1 MLSSLGVLKL
11 SLRMV
16 NADAQ
21 GGAQRRRSR
30 NGQPPQRGEEMSW
43 RNEIE
48 ELRMREQRAE
58 EMGGQERVGRQKAQG
73 KLTVRERVAA
83 LLDQGSFHE
92 IGKIAGVA
100 TYEANN
106 QLESFRASNAVVG
119 HGRLN
124 GRPVAIQGDDFTVR
138 GGAADAAI
146 WGKMVLAEKIA
157 NEYRMPLI
165 RLVDG
170 TGGGG
175 SVKMLEKDPRTY
187 IPETPG
193 WEWVVANMAAVPVV
207 ALALGPCA
215 GLGAGRVAASHYSVM
230 VKGMSQVFVAGPPVA
245 KAIGED
251 VDKEGLG
258 GWDIQARNGVV
269 DDAVDTEDQAFDAAR
284 RFLSYLPS
292 SVHDLPQRTPPN
304 DPADRCE
311 ESLIDIV
318 PRDRRVPYKM
328 RRILEASLDRG
339 SLFEIGRAW
348 GKSVITAL
356 ARLDGYPVAVLAG
369 DPMFLAGAWTADAC
383 RKIIRFLDM
392 AQTFHLPVVHFVD
405 CPGFAVGVKH
415 ERSAVVRLG
424 VQAMAAVY
432 QAKTP
437 ICAVVVRQAYG
448 LAGSA
453 MFNPTRAKM
462 RLCWPSGDWGSL
474 PMDGGV
480 EAAFKRELES
490 HPNPEQRLAEIKGW
504 MESLRSPFRTAEA
517 FYAEEIIDP
526 RSTRPLLCEWAG
538 LAQRV
543 LDRGESA
550 WGMRP

>member
-1 MLSSLGVLKL
+1 
-11 SLRMV
+11 
-16 NADAQ
+16 
-21 GGAQRRRSR
+21 
-30 NGQPPQRGEEMSW
+30 MSW
-43 RNEIE
+43 RDEVE
-48 ELRMREQRAE
+48 ELRARERLAE
-58 EMGGQERVGRQKAQG
+58 EMGGAERVARQKAQG
-73 KLTVRERVAA
+73 KRTVRERVTS
-83 LLDQGSFHE
+83 LLDEGSLHE
-92 IGKIAGVA
+92 VGKIAGQA
-100 TYEANN
+100 EYGPDN
-106 QLESFRASNAVVG
+106 QLAAFRASNAVVG
-119 HGRLN
+119 RGRIN
-124 GRPVAIQGDDFTVR
+124 GRPVVIQADDFTVR

-146 WGKMVLAEKIA
+146 WGKMVQAEKTA
-157 NEYRMPLI
+157 NEYRMPLV

-193 WEWVVANMAAVPVV
+193 WEWVVANLAQVPVA

-251 VDKEGLG
+251 VDKEALG
-258 GWDIQARNGVV
+258 GWEIQARNGVV
-269 DDAVDTEDQAFDAAR
+269 DDVVDTEEEAFAAVR

-292 SVHDLPQRTPPN
+292 SVDDLPQRAPCA
-304 DPADRCE
+304 DPVNRQD
-311 ESLIDIV
+311 ESLLSIV

-328 RRILEASLDRG
+328 RKVLAACLDTD
-339 SLFEIGRAW
+339 SFFEIGRLW
-348 GKSVITAL
+348 GRSIITGL

-369 DPMFLAGAWTADAC
+369 DPMFIGGAWTADAC

-405 CPGFAVGVKH
+405 CPGFAVGVRH
-415 ERSAVVRLG
+415 EKSAVVRLG

-432 QAKTP
+432 QAKVP

-462 RLCWPSGDWGSL
+462 RFCWPSGDWGSL

-480 EAAFKRELES
+480 EAAFRRELES
-490 HPNPEQRLAEIKGW
+490 HPNPEQRLAEIKAW

-526 RSTRPLLCEWAG
+526 RTTRPLICEWVH